1 MSDLTAASVPVNLL
15 TATPQGANTPGG
27 ANPPMSPAETA
38 KRAQI
43 HQTSQKFEASF
54 LSVMLNEMFSKDDDN
69 VDKAFTGGSG
79 AKMFQAMLAE
89 SMADKMVKTGGI
101 GLAASVQR
109 EMLKMQGLH

>member
-1 MSDLTAASVPVNLL
+1 MSDLTAASAPANLL
-15 TATPQGANTPGG
+15 TPTPAAGGG
-27 ANPPMSPAETA
+27 ANPPMSAAETA

-43 HQTSQKFEASF
+43 HQTAQKFEASF

-79 AKMFQAMLAE
+79 AKMFQSMLAE

>member
-1 MSDLTAASVPVNLL
+1 MSDLTAASLPVNLL
-15 TATPQGANTPGG
+15 TPTPQSATTSGG
-27 ANPPMSPAETA
+27 ANPPMSAAETA

-43 HQTSQKFEASF
+43 HQTAQKFEASF

-79 AKMFQAMLAE
+79 AKMFQSMLAQ
-89 SMADKMVKTGGI
+89 SMADKMVQTGGV